1 MVIDR
6 AGVIARG
13 PEWEELDEWELA
25 AWGRGG
31 CELEL
36 ELELGGVG
44 TDDGGPK
51 SKPVWRVRRVLM
63 IGACPGCEL
72 DCIGM
77 FSLSRWAG
85 GGGGG
90 GGPGGGSGGDV
101 GDCRSVARPVPVLSR
116 RRRRRGG
123 SGSGSTGSGA
133 VDVWRVARR
142 ALVTGEPEANGAA
155 VAAPTPPA
163 AAAASEELVPELV
176 PPRCRFRL
184 REAIL
189 WMRGAEG
196 RRIPLCRRG

>member
-1 MVIDR
+1 
-6 AGVIARG
+6 
-13 PEWEELDEWELA
+13 
-25 AWGRGG
+25 
-31 CELEL
+31 
-36 ELELGGVG
+36 
-44 TDDGGPK
+44 
-51 SKPVWRVRRVLM
+51 
-63 IGACPGCEL
+63 
-72 DCIGM
+72 M
-77 FSLSRWAG
+77 FSLSRWA

-101 GDCRSVARPVPVLSR
+101 GDCRSVARLVPVPVLSR

-155 VAAPTPPA
+155 AVAAPTPLP

-189 WMRGAEG
+189 WMRGAKG
-196 RRIPLCRRG
+196 RRVPLRRGSSTWNDQCNWEVLR